1 MATPVAVTLLRELS
15 RQFEARSPAKLLA
28 VARRH
33 HIPATPNDIK
43 EALAPEIGKQLFAPK
58 PRSQGQSAAEGPGE
72 RLQAD
77 LIDLSTNAK
86 AKAGEHKYAA
96 VVTDVFSRKTW
107 TEALRYK
114 DAGNV
119 NTAIRNIL
127 AKVPGGG
134 KNTIVTTDQGN
145 EFKKLDSHVLGMHA
159 VHRDTE
165 VSDKN
170 ATSVVDRAMQTLKR
184 DLAAR
189 MARTGNSWKNELPS
203 VTEAY
208 NERPSSAVHGA
219 PNSATEGGP
228 QQFMIEQD
236 NASKFMHNRNLTIRR
251 QDAIK
256 EAGAFRA
263 PIQGESR
270 SFRPA
275 YSDTVQTLGK
285 ISLGAGYVTN
295 TTGKKTLL
303 KEALPVPKGSGRA
316 VAHLT
321 APRKNAQ
328 PAPDKSAKPSV
339 PPPPVQPPVAPPPP
353 PPIVVPVPKARGRP
367 PSGKP
372 PNPKFVGLRATY
384 S

>member
-58 PRSQGQSAAEGPGE
+58 PRSLGKSAAEGPGE

-77 LIDLSTNAK
+77 LIDLSSNAK
-86 AKAGEHKYAA
+86 AKAGEHKYALM
-96 VVTDVFSRKTW
+96 VTDVYSRKTF

-114 DAGNV
+114 DSGNV
-119 NTAIRNIL
+119 NNALRSIL
-127 AKVPGGG
+127 AKVPEGG
-134 KNTIVTTDQGN
+134 KNAIVTTDQGN
-145 EFKKLDSHVLGMHA
+145 EFKKINAHVLGVNA
-159 VHRDTE
+159 VHRE
-165 VSDKN
+165 KEISDKN
-170 ATSVVDRAMQTLKR
+170 ATSVVDRSMQTIKK

-189 MARTGNSWKNELPS
+189 IARTGQSWKNELPS

-219 PNSATEGGP
+219 PNTATEGGP

-236 NASKFMHNRNLTIRR
+236 NASKFAHNRNLTLRR

-303 KEALPVPKGSGRA
+303 KEALPVPKGSGKA

-321 APRKNAQ
+321 APRRNAQ
-328 PAPDKSAKPSV
+328 PSAPDKSAKPSV
-339 PPPPVQPPVAPPPP
+339 APPPVPPPVAPPPP
-353 PPIVVPVPKARGRP
+353 TIMVPVPKARGRP

-372 PNPKFVGLRATY
+372 PNPKFVGLRGIY

>member
-77 LIDLSTNAK
+77 LIDLSSNAK
-86 AKAGEHKYAA
+86 AKAGEHKYALM
-96 VVTDVFSRKTW
+96 VTDVFSRKTF

-114 DAGNV
+114 DSGNV
-119 NTAIRNIL
+119 NNAMRNIL
-127 AKVPGGG
+127 AKVPGDGR
-134 KNTIVTTDQGN
+134 NAILTTDQGN
-145 EFKKLDSHVLGMHA
+145 EFKKINAHVLGVNA
-159 VHRDTE
+159 VHRE
-165 VSDKN
+165 KEISDKN
-170 ATSVVDRAMQTLKR
+170 ATSVVDRSMQTIKK

-189 MARTGNSWKNELPS
+189 IARTGHAWKNELPS

-219 PNSATEGGP
+219 PNTATEGGP

-236 NASKFMHNRNLTIRR
+236 NASKFMHNRNLTLRR

-285 ISLGAGYVTN
+285 ISLGADYVTN
-295 TTGKKTLL
+295 STGKKTLL
-303 KEALPVPKGSGRA
+303 KEALPVPKGSGKA

-321 APRKNAQ
+321 APRRNAQ
-328 PAPDKSAKPSV
+328 PSGPDKSTKPSLA
-339 PPPPVQPPVAPPPP
+339 PPPPVAPPPP
-353 PPIVVPVPKARGRP
+353 TTMVPVPKARGRP

-372 PNPKFVGLRATY
+372 PNPKFVGLRGIY

>member
-1 MATPVAVTLLRELS
+1 MATSVAVTLLRELS

-33 HIPATPNDIK
+33 HIPATSNDIK
-43 EALAPEIGKQLFAPK
+43 EALAPEIGRQLFAPK

-145 EFKKLDSHVLGMHA
+145 EFKKLDSHVLGMHS

-189 MARTGNSWKNELPS
+189 MARTGKSWKNELPS

-256 EAGAFRA
+256 ETGAFRA

-295 TTGKKTLL
+295 TAGKKTL
-303 KEALPVPKGSGRA
+303 
-316 VAHLT
+316 
-321 APRKNAQ
+321 
-328 PAPDKSAKPSV
+328 
-339 PPPPVQPPVAPPPP
+339 
-353 PPIVVPVPKARGRP
+353 
-367 PSGKP
+367 
-372 PNPKFVGLRATY
+372 
-384 S
+384 

>member
-1 MATPVAVTLLRELS
+1 MATTVAVTLLRELS

-33 HIPATPNDIK
+33 HIPVTPNDIK
-43 EALAPEIGKQLFAPK
+43 EALAPEIGKQIFAPK
-58 PRSQGQSAAEGPGE
+58 TRSLGKSAAEGPGE

-77 LIDLSTNAK
+77 LIDLSSNAK
-86 AKAGEHKYAA
+86 AKAGDHKYALM
-96 VVTDVFSRKTW
+96 VTDVFSRKTW

-114 DAGNV
+114 DSGNV
-119 NTAIRNIL
+119 NNAMRNIL
-127 AKVPGGG
+127 SKVPGDG
-134 KNTIVTTDQGN
+134 KNAILTTDQGN
-145 EFKKLDSHVLGMHA
+145 EFKKIDAHVLGVNA
-159 VHRDTE
+159 VHREKET
-165 VSDKN
+165 SDKN
-170 ATSVVDRAMQTLKR
+170 ATSVVDRSMQTIKK

-189 MARTGNSWKNELPS
+189 IARTGHAWKNELPS

-219 PNSATEGGP
+219 PNTATEGGS

-256 EAGAFRA
+256 ETGAFRA

-303 KEALPVPKGSGRA
+303 KEALPVPKGSGKA

-321 APRKNAQ
+321 APRRNAQ
-328 PAPDKSAKPSV
+328 PSAPDKSTKPSV
-339 PPPPVQPPVAPPPP
+339 APPPPPPVAPPPP
-353 PPIVVPVPKARGRP
+353 TIVVPVPKARGRP